1 MIGDILFYVGIFF
14 FIVGSIG
21 ILTMKDF
28 YSRVQASGIADTIGV
43 FTILLSFMIKN
54 PDNIAKLVLI
64 ALLIIIIEPVISHI
78 LAWGASRSDIKVGG
92 NKNDN
97 L

>member
-1 MIGDILFYVGIFF
+1 MIADILFYIGIFF
-14 FIVGSIG
+14 LFVGSIG
-21 ILTMKDF
+21 MLIMKDF
-28 YSRVQASGIADTIGV
+28 YSRVQASGISDTIGI

-54 PDNIAKLVLI
+54 PSNIGKLVLI

-92 NKNDN
+92 NKK
-97 L
+97 

>member
-1 MIGDILFYVGIFF
+1 MIGDILFYIGIFF
-14 FIVGSIG
+14 FMVGSIG
-21 ILTMKDF
+21 MLTMKDF
-28 YSRVQASGIADTIGV
+28 YSRVQASGIADTIGI

-92 NKNDN
+92 NKK
-97 L
+97 